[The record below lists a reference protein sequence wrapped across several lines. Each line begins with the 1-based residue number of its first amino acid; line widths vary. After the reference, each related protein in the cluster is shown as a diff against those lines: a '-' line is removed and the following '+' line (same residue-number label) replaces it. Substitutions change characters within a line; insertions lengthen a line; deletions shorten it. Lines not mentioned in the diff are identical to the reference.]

1 MSWREVIAERDNGNN
16 HSAAWALQ
24 VAEFAR
30 LVGDTTRLAETR
42 AFFER
47 TLIPDQMAP
56 DGSFPKELART
67 KPYGYSLFQ
76 LDVMGMLT
84 ALAYMAPFIRDRRA
98 WPRPPDVQ
106 YHAAWPVRHPA
117 LLFGAR
123 ALGDARYV
131 ALWRTLDPDPTVDEV
146 IRNYPVRQPLL
157 WYH

>member
-1 MSWREVIAERDNGNN
+1 
-16 HSAAWALQ
+16 
-24 VAEFAR
+24 
-30 LVGDTTRLAETR
+30 
-42 AFFER
+42 
-47 TLIPDQMAP
+47 
-56 DGSFPKELART
+56 
-67 KPYGYSLFQ
+67 
-76 LDVMGMLT
+76 MGMLAEVLSTPARSEWAFTTPDGRGMRT

-106 YHAAWPVRHPA
+106 YHDAWPVRHPA

-123 ALGDARYV
+123 ALDDARYV